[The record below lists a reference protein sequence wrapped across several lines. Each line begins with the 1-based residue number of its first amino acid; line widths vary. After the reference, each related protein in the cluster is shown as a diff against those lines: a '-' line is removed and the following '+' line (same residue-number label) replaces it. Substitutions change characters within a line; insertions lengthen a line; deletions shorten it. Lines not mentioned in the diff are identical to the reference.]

1 MAQAQCGH
9 PDPMYKQLIINVTE
23 HETRVALLEDGTIVE
38 LHVDRGDDSDIAG
51 NIYKGRVL
59 RVLPGMQAAFVD
71 IGLSQAAFIY
81 VDDVHHNNFKDI
93 EQIFILG
100 AEDTALED
108 VVEEAP
114 SPPPAEPRRE
124 SPIEEL
130 LVEGQELLVQVAKSP
145 IGTKGARI
153 SCHISIPGR
162 FLVLMPFS
170 SHVGVSRRIED
181 ESERLR
187 LKQLVFDLR
196 RNDFGYIIRT
206 AAEGESEEKIAYEM
220 GFLNTLWEKLQQKFE
235 TAPLPSLVYQDLSIS
250 LRAVRDLL
258 IHEVEKLVIDSKPTY
273 DAVLA
278 FLDTYMPNLKENVIL
293 YDALEPVFDTYNLEA
308 DISRALKRKVWL
320 KSGGYILI
328 EHTEALTAI
337 DVNTGRY
344 VGKHNLEE
352 TILKTNLEAVKE
364 IAYQIRLRD
373 IGGIIIIDFI
383 DMEKK
388 FNQERV
394 FSAFKEA
401 LKRDKSKTHVLPM
414 SEMGLIQMTRKRTRE
429 PLTRILC
436 EPCFYCEGEGYIVS
450 RQSVGYTVYRE
461 ILRSSRDMMGHRVA
475 IRVNP
480 QVAEFLH
487 REENHLIT
495 NLERF
500 MNKQIVI
507 YPEPRFHV
515 EQFDIFEI
523 HDN

>member
-1 MAQAQCGH
+1 
-9 PDPMYKQLIINVTE
+9 MYKQLIINVAE

-38 LHVDRGDDSDIAG
+38 LHVDQGNDSDIAG

-71 IGLSQAAFIY
+71 IGLNQAAFIY
-81 VDDVHHNNFKDI
+81 VDDVYNNNFKDI
-93 EQIFILG
+93 ERMLALS
-100 AEDTALED
+100 AEDSELQAD
-108 VVEEAP
+108 EEALP
-114 SPPPAEPRRE
+114 LPTRKQEFL
-124 SPIEEL
+124 IEEL
-130 LVEGQELLVQVAKSP
+130 LVEGQEVLVQVAKSP
-145 IGTKGARI
+145 MGTKGARI
-153 SCHISIPGR
+153 SSHISIPGR

-170 SHVGVSRRIED
+170 SHIGISRRIED
-181 ESERLR
+181 ENERAR
-187 LKQLVFDLR
+187 LKQMVHDLR
-196 RNDFGYIIRT
+196 KEDFGYIIRT

-220 GFLNTLWEKLQQKFE
+220 GFLTNLWENLQRKYT
-235 TAPLPSLVYQDLSIS
+235 TAATPSLVYQDLSIS

-258 IHEVEKLVIDSKPTY
+258 IHEAEKLVIDHRPTY
-273 DAVLA
+273 DAVLS
-278 FLDTYMPNLKENVIL
+278 FLDTYMPNLKENVVL
-293 YDALEPVFDTYNLEA
+293 YDDAEPVFDVYNLEA

-344 VGKHNLEE
+344 VGKQNLEE

-388 FNQERV
+388 SNQERV
-394 FSAFKEA
+394 FSAFKDA
-401 LKRDKSKTHVLPM
+401 LKRDKSKNHVLPM

-436 EPCFYCEGEGYIVS
+436 EPCFYCEGEGYIIS
-450 RQSVGYTVYRE
+450 RQSVCYNIYRE
-461 ILRSSRDMMGHRVA
+461 ILRNSQDVLGHRVA
-475 IRVNP
+475 IHVNP

-487 REENHLIT
+487 REENHLIAS
-495 NLERF
+495 LERSLG
-500 MNKQIVI
+500 KQIVI
-507 YPEPRFHV
+507 YPEPQFHR

-523 HDN
+523 QDN

>member
-1 MAQAQCGH
+1 
-9 PDPMYKQLIINVTE
+9 MYKQLVINVAE
-23 HETRVALLEDGTIVE
+23 NETRVALLEDGTIVE
-38 LHVDRGDDSDIAG
+38 LHVDRGDDSAIAG
-51 NIYKGRVL
+51 NIYKGRVI

-71 IGLSQAAFIY
+71 IGLNQAAFIY
-81 VDDVHHNNFKDI
+81 VDDVYHNNFKDI
-93 EQIFILG
+93 ESFFAIG
-100 AEDTALED
+100 AEESEVPAD
-108 VVEEAP
+108 EEVLP
-114 SPPPAEPRRE
+114 LPTQKRE
-124 SPIEEL
+124 FLIEEL
-130 LVEGQELLVQVAKSP
+130 LVEGQEVLVQVAKSP

-153 SCHISIPGR
+153 SSHISIPGR
-162 FLVLMPFS
+162 FLVLMPSS
-170 SHVGVSRRIED
+170 SHIGVSRRIED
-181 ESERLR
+181 EAERIR
-187 LKQLVFDLR
+187 LKQLVHDLR
-196 RNDFGYIIRT
+196 KDDFGYIIRT

-220 GFLNTLWEKLQQKFE
+220 GFLNNLWENIQRKFA
-235 TAPLPSLVYQDLSIS
+235 TAPAASLIYQDLSIS

-258 IHEVEKLVIDSKPTY
+258 IHEAEKLVIDSRPTY
-273 DAVLA
+273 EAVLS
-278 FLDTYMPNLKENVIL
+278 FLDTYMSNLKENVIL
-293 YDALEPVFDTYNLEA
+293 YDGSEPVFDAYNIEG

-388 FNQERV
+388 SNQERV
-394 FSAFKEA
+394 FSAFREA

-450 RQSVGYTVYRE
+450 RQSVCYNVYRE
-461 ILRSSRDMMGHRVA
+461 ILRNSRDVLGHRVA
-475 IRVNP
+475 IRVSP

-487 REENHLIT
+487 REENHLIAS
-495 NLERF
+495 LERSLK
-500 MNKQIVI
+500 KQIVI
-507 YPEPRFHV
+507 YPEPQFHR

-523 HDN
+523 QDN

>member
-1 MAQAQCGH
+1 
-9 PDPMYKQLIINVTE
+9 MYKQLIINVTE
-23 HETRVALLEDGTIVE
+23 QETRVALLEDGTIVE

-81 VDDVHHNNFKDI
+81 VDDVVDNTFKDI
-93 EQIFILG
+93 ERLFILG
-100 AEDTALED
+100 LDENGEPGEEDAAAAL
-108 VVEEAP
+108 
-114 SPPPAEPRRE
+114 SRE
-124 SPIEEL
+124 RNSVIEEL
-130 LVEGQELLVQVAKSP
+130 LVEGQEILVQVAKSP

-153 SCHISIPGR
+153 SSHVSIPGR
-162 FLVLMPFS
+162 FLVLMPSS
-170 SHVGVSRRIED
+170 SHIGVSRRIEE
-181 ESERLR
+181 ESERQR
-187 LKQLVFDLR
+187 LKKLVCDLR
-196 RNDFGYIIRT
+196 QDDFGFIVRT
-206 AAEGESEEKIAYEM
+206 AAEGESEERIAYEM
-220 GFLNTLWEKLQQKFE
+220 GFLTNLWESIQRKYK
-235 TAPLPSLVYQDLSIS
+235 TAPAPSLIYQDLSVS

-258 IHEVEKLVIDSKPTY
+258 IHEAEKLVIDSRPTY
-273 DAVLA
+273 EAVLS
-278 FLDTYMPNLKENVIL
+278 FLDTYMQSLKESVIL
-293 YDALEPVFDTYNLEA
+293 YDGPEPVFDTYNLEA

-364 IAYQIRLRD
+364 IAYQVRLRD

-388 FNQERV
+388 LNQERV
-394 FSAFKEA
+394 FSAFREA

-450 RQSVGYTVYRE
+450 RQSVCYMIYRE
-461 ILRSSRDMMGHRVA
+461 LMRNSRDVFGQRVA
-475 IRVNP
+475 IRANP
-480 QVAEFLH
+480 QVAEYLH
-487 REENHLIT
+487 REENNLVT
-495 NLERF
+495 NLEHSLG
-500 MNKQIVI
+500 KQIVI
-507 YPEPRFHV
+507 YPEPQFHL

-523 HDN
+523 LDNHPGHEKPLPPPAS